1 MDTNFRFSKESKQA
15 VDTDASPTISVPTAS
30 GGQVDASCN
39 RTITITCLQQ
49 LYNAV
54 GFTPSG
60 KTKNQI
66 GITGYLEQFANIA
79 DLQQFYADQR
89 PDALNST
96 FKFISVNG
104 TCLKFILMYCR

>member
-1 MDTNFRFSKESKQA
+1 MLINADTPPIN
-15 VDTDASPTISVPTAS
+15 IPTAS

-60 KTKNQI
+60 KNGNKI
-66 GITGYLEQFANIA
+66 GITGYLEQFANIQ
-79 DLQQFYADQR
+79 DLQTFYAEQR

-96 FKFISVNG
+96 FEFISVKG
-104 TCLKFILMYCR
+104 QYLPLSVSDV